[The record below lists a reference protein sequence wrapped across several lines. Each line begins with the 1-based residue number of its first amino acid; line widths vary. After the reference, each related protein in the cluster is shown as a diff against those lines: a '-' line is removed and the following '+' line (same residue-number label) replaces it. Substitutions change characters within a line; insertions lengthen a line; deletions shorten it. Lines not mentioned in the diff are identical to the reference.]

1 MSFDI
6 FPIVKKKGKATC
18 AIGNRVYSYNG
29 LKQQIVFGL
38 EKEQNMQL
46 LESDAKLYTII
57 QFSAML
63 LHIEMVGFLPSFSNA
78 RHNQCKHCFC
88 SRLTKT
94 LDFVLRFLRS
104 A

>member
-18 AIGNRVYSYNG
+18 AIGNCVYSYNG

-63 LHIEMVGFLPSFSNA
+63 LHIEMVEIHPSFS
-78 RHNQCKHCFC
+78 RHDNDCASTSLLIWLNENVGFL
-88 SRLTKT
+88 LT
-94 LDFVLRFLRS
+94 F
-104 A
+104 

>member
-18 AIGNRVYSYNG
+18 AIGNCVYSYNG
-29 LKQQIVFGL
+29 LKQQIVFGS
-38 EKEQNMQL
+38 EKEQNLQL

-63 LHIEMVGFLPSFSNA
+63 LHIEMVEIFDLN
-78 RHNQCKHCFC
+78 
-88 SRLTKT
+88 RLCRMSHSVIKQAV
-94 LDFVLRFLRS
+94 DIFEVLEMMSKIRK
-104 A
+104 

>member
-1 MSFDI
+1 
-6 FPIVKKKGKATC
+6 
-18 AIGNRVYSYNG
+18 
-29 LKQQIVFGL
+29 
-38 EKEQNMQL
+38 MQL
-46 LESDAKLYTII
+46 LESDAKLYTIF

-94 LDFVLRFLRS
+94 LDSFLRFLTLGIINASIAS
-104 A
+104 ALV